1 MYLYSAHD
9 ITVASLL
16 INLGIFKR
24 HLPPYG
30 CYVSLEVHKIE
41 GVHGIKVFSLYKRKQ
56 LKFENVFL
64 L

>member
-1 MYLYSAHD
+1 MHVNGSNDKTKMYLYSAHD

-16 INLGIFKR
+16 INLGVFKR

-41 GVHGIKVFSLYKRKQ
+41 GVHGIKVFSLTI
-56 LKFENVFL
+56 
-64 L
+64 